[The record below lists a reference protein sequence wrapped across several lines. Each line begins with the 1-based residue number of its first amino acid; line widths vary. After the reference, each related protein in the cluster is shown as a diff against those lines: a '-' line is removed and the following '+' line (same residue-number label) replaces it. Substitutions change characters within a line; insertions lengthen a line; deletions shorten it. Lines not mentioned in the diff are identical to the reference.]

1 MPRLDGT
8 GPDGNGSG
16 TGRKLGRCSRLNDE
30 EKLKQLGK
38 GLGKRRKADG
48 CGSGHAKRKKEGQ
61 P

>member
-16 TGRKLGRCSRLNDE
+16 TGRKLGRCSKLSDE
-30 EKLKQLGK
+30 EKLKKLGK

-48 CGSGHAKRKKEGQ
+48 CGDGKGKRKKEGNQ
-61 P
+61 